1 MNYKLDKLV
10 GRDPL
15 PGDEVAFERLT
26 RLFARARKVQPA
38 DSEKVATRKSSPALV
53 TTLRKVVE

>member
-15 PGDEVAFERLT
+15 PGDEVAFERVT
-26 RLFARARKVQPA
+26 RLFARANQVPPVIKKVAIRKSRLAPAAMPRKVA
-38 DSEKVATRKSSPALV
+38 E
-53 TTLRKVVE
+53 

>member
-15 PGDEVAFERLT
+15 PGDEVAFDRLT
-26 RLFARARKVQPA
+26 RLFARARQVQPA
-38 DSEKVATRKSSPALV
+38 AKKVATRKSRPVPAAKV
-53 TTLRKVVE
+53 RKDAA

>member
-15 PGDEVAFERLT
+15 PGDEVAFDRVT
-26 RLFARARKVQPA
+26 RLFARARQMQPA
-38 DSEKVATRKSSPALV
+38 VKKVASRKSRPAPAV
-53 TTLRKVVE
+53 SARKVAV

>member
-15 PGDEVAFERLT
+15 PGDEVAFDRLT
-26 RLFARARKVQPA
+26 RLFARARQVKPPTK
-38 DSEKVATRKSSPALV
+38 KVAAHQSRPVPVAKA
-53 TTLRKVVE
+53 RKVAK